1 MCNLNELLRDHVTLD
16 IECLDRL
23 YLNGY
28 VPHLQMGGQLVQFLH
43 QRGWQIPSPVL
54 LERLTKEYVAAV
66 KGFAESQQVPLIKF
80 EPGVRKED
88 LVASY
93 RQQFTKAE
101 GVVVIGVA
109 QEKAYAFKGIKKQQ
123 SGYVGFDYS
132 RQSVYVNHY
141 YFYLQ
146 DVDFGPAFIKVCSYV
161 PYPVKVCLNG
171 HEWAKQHLRQ
181 AGLTFE
187 ALDNGF
193 ASCADPVRLQAICDQ
208 LGPDQ
213 VQAFFDKWR
222 QILPWPLT
230 ATDEAAGYVHRLSL
244 WQIEVSRTQV
254 FADPLQGR
262 AFFETVIHD
271 NLDVGRPD
279 RVQLL
284 FERKVTQ
291 ATPGQFRSRVIQEGV
306 QPSLHL
312 DYKKCH
318 VKQYFKEGRALR
330 TETTIN
336 DPKDFGSNKALRHLP
351 FLQQIGRQVNQRLLD
366 AQRLSHNCGLSAHS
380 VERLVHPTETD
391 SGQRAPGLRLGD
403 LRVMAL
409 LAALTLFGHQI
420 NGFRHADLRQ
430 TVARLLGITLT
441 EYSSSQMTYDLR
453 RLRLKGLIWRV
464 PDHHVYRLTSYGLNV
479 ALFLTR
485 VNARLF
491 QPGFSALQPELAMP
505 PPLAEALRQVNLE
518 IDRLVDE
525 AHLVKAA

>member
-1 MCNLNELLRDHVTLD
+1 MCNLNELLRDHVSLD

-28 VPHLQMGGQLVQFLH
+28 VPNLQMGGQLVQFLH

-66 KGFAESQQVPLIKF
+66 KGFAESQHIPLIKF
-80 EPGVRKED
+80 EPGVRKD
-88 LVASY
+88 DVVASY
-93 RQQFTKAE
+93 RQQFTRAE

-146 DVDFGPAFIKVCSYV
+146 DVDFGPTFIKVCTYV
-161 PYPVKVCLNG
+161 PYPVKICLNG
-171 HEWAKQHLRQ
+171 HEWAKQQLRQ
-181 AGLTFE
+181 AGLTFA

-213 VQAFFDKWR
+213 MQAFFDKWR
-222 QILPWPLT
+222 RILPWPLEP
-230 ATDEAAGYVHRLSL
+230 TDEAAGYVHRLSL

-254 FADPLQGR
+254 FADPVQGR
-262 AFFETVIHD
+262 AFFETVIRD

-284 FERKVTQ
+284 FDRKVTQ

-306 QPSLHL
+306 HPSLHL

-351 FLQQIGRQVNQRLLD
+351 FLQQIGRQVNRRLLD
-366 AQRLSHNCGLSAHS
+366 VQRLSHNCGLSAHS
-380 VERLVHPTETD
+380 VARLVHPTDTD

-409 LAALTLFGHQI
+409 LAALTLFVHQI
-420 NGFRHADLRQ
+420 NGFRHADLRK
-430 TVARLLGITLT
+430 TVASLLGVTLT

-464 PDHHVYRLTSYGLNV
+464 PDHHPYRLTSYGLNV

-491 QPGFSALQPELAMP
+491 QPGFTALQPEQAIP
-505 PPLAEALRQVNLE
+505 PPLAEAFRQVNLE

-525 AHLVKAA
+525 AYLAKAA